1 MATIDEGAT
10 LMSVR
15 FSLLGGLW
23 GKDRRGVAALEF
35 ALIAPM
41 LLVTMFGIAEL
52 GIVLNQ
58 YLTLT
63 NAAVVGAKQFAFS
76 AGVDGTPYTDAVNAI
91 NAAASN
97 LTPLT
102 ITLSVNGTGCT
113 TDAGCGLALA
123 AGAGYVTVTATHSCA
138 AMNFAFNLLPNCSLT
153 SQETERVQ

>member
-10 LMSVR
+10 SMMVR
-15 FSLLGGLW
+15 FRLLGGLW
-23 GKDRRGVAALEF
+23 EKDRRGVAALEF

-41 LLVTMFGIAEL
+41 LLLTMFGIAEL

-63 NAAVVGAKQFAFS
+63 NAAVVGATQFAFS

-123 AGAGYVTVTATHSCA
+123 KSSSKMMQTQRRSRSALTVPLAVALTRRQRARA
-138 AMNFAFNLLPNCSLT
+138 A
-153 SQETERVQ
+153 